1 MVPNEQNCWSTI
13 WLYNRCMSTLLFS
26 TVKTAKPITLLLVY
40 NVGGFAWGS
49 LHYAELSYRPKI
61 VPHATWHVWKEEKI
75 VLVNQFSQVSLSFS
89 FQGKA
94 ECVCVCSCFQRV
106 GLDLLLKK
114 IWLFLV
120 LNLYTC
126 EVQKI
131 PMWANFTKICYLIMI
146 TA

>member
-94 ECVCVCSCFQRV
+94 ECVCVFLFSKSWPRSFIKK
-106 GLDLLLKK
+106 DLVISRSKPLHLWSAKNTD
-114 IWLFLV
+114 V
-120 LNLYTC
+120 S
-126 EVQKI
+126 
-131 PMWANFTKICYLIMI
+131 
-146 TA
+146 